1 MPSRVKVRMSVC
13 DREHI
18 IEVSQREDGD
28 FEVKVETQ
36 CDNVKEFVNMLGT
49 LSIVDLTDKK
59 SSKIWECVKQAKMSS
74 TCLTPAAI
82 LNAGWLEAGL
92 LSKNLAKSRGSI
104 CIEYLED

>member
-1 MPSRVKVRMSVC
+1 MTSRVKVKMKVC

-18 IEVSQREDGD
+18 IAVSQREDGD
-28 FEVKVETQ
+28 FDIMVETK
-36 CDNVKEFVNMLGT
+36 CDHVREFVEMLGT

-59 SSKIWECVKQAKMSS
+59 NSKVWECVKNSKMSS

-92 LSKNLAKSRGSI
+92 LSKNLAKSYGSI
-104 CIEYLED
+104 SIEYLD